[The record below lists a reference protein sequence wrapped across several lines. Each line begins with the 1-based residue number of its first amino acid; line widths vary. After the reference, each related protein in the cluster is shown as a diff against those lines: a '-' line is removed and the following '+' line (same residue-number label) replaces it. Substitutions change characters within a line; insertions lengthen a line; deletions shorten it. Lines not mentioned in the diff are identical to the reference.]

1 MNASQNESRLVVFVC
16 TGNIC
21 RSPMAEYLFRAL
33 LGPSSGWVVKSAGT
47 SGFDGLPASEAAVAV
62 LKEKGIDLS
71 PHRSQ
76 PLTRD
81 LIDAASLIVVMT
93 TYHEAW
99 IRRLVPQASG
109 KVRLLRSFDGNAA
122 EDEVSDPIGMGTD
135 VYREIRDEI
144 NAALSGLAAYLRQLE
159 AGKGKK

>member
-1 MNASQNESRLVVFVC
+1 MNDSQNESRLVVFVC

-21 RSPMAEYLFRAL
+21 RSPMAEYLFRAR

-47 SGFDGLPASEAAVAV
+47 SAFDGIPASDAAVAV
-62 LKEKGIDLS
+62 LREKGIDLA

-99 IRRLVPQASG
+99 VHRLAPQALG

-122 EDEVSDPIGMGTD
+122 ADEVSDPIGMGAE

-144 NAALSGLAAYLRQLE
+144 NAALPGLAAYLRQLE
-159 AGKGKK
+159 TGKGKK